1 MRDSRSLRFFIY
13 LAGAL
18 LLADCGG
25 VWVNRSEGV
34 NTYTADFYVQ
44 TLAQNGTNAVMV
56 RNNPF
61 GQQGDDAALTALRT
75 RYAGGQY
82 RFALGPTASDWNGYT
97 VVLAFG
103 PAVGVRNPCR
113 QDQALA
119 ASQPGTTVLRGDYC
133 YGDRIVSEAIGYAG
147 GLSGPSDPQ
156 YAQLVSAVVAELFQ
170 NRQRD
175 PNGGGPSPPS

>member
-1 MRDSRSLRFFIY
+1 MGRSRSPRVFMF
-13 LAGAL
+13 LAAL
-18 LLADCGG
+18 SLVGCGSG

-44 TLAQNGTNAVMV
+44 TLAQNGTNAVMI

-61 GQQGDDAALTALRT
+61 GPQGEEAALAALRN
-75 RYAGGQY
+75 RYASGQY
-82 RFALGPTASDWNGYT
+82 RFALGPTAGDWNGYT

-103 PAVGVRNPCR
+103 PAVGVRNPCA
-113 QDQALA
+113 DQPLTGN
-119 ASQPGTTVLRGDYC
+119 QPGTTVLRGDYC

-147 GLSGPSDPQ
+147 TVSGPNDPQ
-156 YAQLVSAVVAELFQ
+156 YAQLVAEVVAELFT
-170 NRQRD
+170 NRQKD

>member
-1 MRDSRSLRFFIY
+1 MRDSKSLY
-13 LAGAL
+13 VVMSLAAL
-18 LLADCGG
+18 LLAGCGNS

-61 GQQGDDAALTALRT
+61 GPPGDDAALTALRN
-75 RYAGGQY
+75 RYASGQY
-82 RFALGPTASDWNGYT
+82 RFVLGPTATDWNGYT

-113 QDQALA
+113 PDQPLA
-119 ASQPGTTVLRGDYC
+119 PSQAGTTVLRGDYC
-133 YGDRIVSEAIGYAG
+133 YGDRIVSEAIGYTG
-147 GLSGPSDPQ
+147 GLSGPNDPQ
-156 YAQLVSAVVAELFQ
+156 YAQLVAAVVAELFT
-170 NRQRD
+170 NRQKD
-175 PNGGGPSPPS
+175 PNGGGPSPPG